1 MLCCG
6 GYGMMCL
13 LVIFMWFCFRCY
25 VPKTSDSPTVRQSD
39 ICTCMGWKRPT
50 VRHQLSGPTKEL
62 QPSVQRLG
70 LEGQV
75 VKSCKDVS
83 MVKPILPK
91 LSHFFHLWPPVS
103 WSSWS
108 GLLAL
113 LIMDFV
119 GPLDHGLCWSSW
131 STPSRSKMMKPRCW
145 RMMSFS
151 SPERFTVQ
159 WMEQW
164 MHDGQGA
171 QHKQRTISV
180 HPWRNAMHSPKNW
193 SSAMVAHNLFKRPT
207 SDKPEEFFTAKALPP
222 SSFCSAFPRLHHWC
236 RTSIAQGRSSFA
248 CALWSW
254 SSKTWMQQECRRQ
267 GRILKPRHCKV
278 AQFCML
284 DKGTILPSS
293 HLSCLV
299 DWNEIQWLV

>member
-91 LSHFFHLWPPVS
+91 LSHFFFI
-103 WSSWS
+103 S
-108 GLLAL
+108 GRPSLDPLDQNS
-113 LIMDFV
+113 I

-131 STPSRSKMMKPRCW
+131 SWTLLVLLIYPFK
-145 RMMSFS
+145 
-151 SPERFTVQ
+151 VQ
-159 WMEQW
+159 NDEATLLEDDVIFITWEVHGSMNGTMNARW
-164 MHDGQGA
+164 TRA

-180 HPWRNAMHSPKNW
+180 HPWRNAMHSSKNW

-207 SDKPEEFFTAKALPP
+207 NLKSFSQPKPCLHPHFVQRFQGFIIGVAQALRKVDLPLHVHCGLGQAKPECSKNAGGRVESSSQDTARWRNSVCWTKEP
-222 SSFCSAFPRLHHWC
+222 FCHL
-236 RTSIAQGRSSFA
+236 RTSAV
-248 CALWSW
+248 LWIEMKSN
-254 SSKTWMQQECRRQ
+254 
-267 GRILKPRHCKV
+267 
-278 AQFCML
+278 
-284 DKGTILPSS
+284 D
-293 HLSCLV
+293 
-299 DWNEIQWLV
+299 